1 MAKEK
6 WVVGIGEALWDLLPD
21 GAKIGGA
28 PANFAY
34 HAGQF
39 GLKALAISAL
49 GDDALGDETEKVL
62 REKLDI
68 YMERVPFPTGTVN
81 VTLDGKGVPQYEIR
95 EDVAWDNIPLTE
107 RLTDIARE
115 SVAVCFGSLAQRN
128 PVSRAAIRAFLAAMP
143 EDAMKIFDINLR
155 QHFYGREVVENSL
168 ELCNILK
175 INDEEL
181 AIVARMFEIDDLP
194 SDEQCRRIRACFDLD
209 MVILTCGTA
218 GSHVFADGVESHFPT
233 PEVAVADTVGAGD
246 AFTGAFCAAL
256 LQGMPIGR
264 AHERAVRVS
273 AYVCTQSGA
282 MPPLPP
288 ELAR

>member
-6 WVVGIGEALWDLLPD
+6 WVVGIGEALWDLLPE

-49 GDDALGDETEKVL
+49 GEDALGDETEKVL

-68 YMERVPFPTGTVN
+68 YMERVPYPTGTVN
-81 VTLDGKGVPQYEIR
+81 VTLDGKGIPQYEIR

-107 RLTDIARE
+107 RLTDIARDC
-115 SVAVCFGSLAQRN
+115 VAACFGTLAQRS

-155 QHFYGREVVENSL
+155 QHFYGKEVVEQSL
-168 ELCNILK
+168 DLCNILK

-181 AIVARMFEIDDLP
+181 EIIGRMFDIDYLP
-194 SDEQCRRIRACFDLD
+194 DEEKCRRIRSFFGLN

-218 GSHVFADGVESHFPT
+218 GSSVFADGVESVLPT

-246 AFTGAFCAAL
+246 AFTGAFCASL
-256 LQGMPIGR
+256 LQGLPIGK
-264 AHERAVRVS
+264 AHQRAVEVA

-288 ELAR
+288 ELIR

>member
-6 WVVGIGEALWDLLPD
+6 WVVGIGEALWDILPD

-49 GDDALGDETEKVL
+49 GQDELGDKTEKVL
-62 REKLDI
+62 REQLDI
-68 YMERVPFPTGTVN
+68 YMERVPFPTGTVQ
-81 VTLDGKGVPQYEIR
+81 VTLDAKGIPQYEIR
-95 EDVAWDNIPLTE
+95 EGVAWDNIPVTE
-107 RLTDIARE
+107 RLTDIARD
-115 SVAVCFGSLAQRN
+115 SVAVCFGTLAQRD

-143 EDAMKIFDINLR
+143 SDAMKIFDINLR
-155 QHFYGREVVENSL
+155 QHFYDKEVVESSL

-181 AIVARMFEIDDLP
+181 ETIGRMFDIAELP
-194 SDEQCRRIRACFDLD
+194 PEEQCRRIRAFFGLD
-209 MVILTCGTA
+209 MVILTCGTE
-218 GSHVFADGVESHFPT
+218 GSQIFADGVESSLPT

-256 LQGMPIGR
+256 LEGLPIGK
-264 AHERAVRVS
+264 AHQRAVDVA

-282 MPPLPP
+282 MPPIPP
-288 ELAR
+288 ELTR

>member
-28 PANFAY
+28 PANFAF

-194 SDEQCRRIRACFDLD
+194 PQRAVPPDPRLLRPRHGHPDLRDGRQPCLCQRR
-209 MVILTCGTA
+209 GEPSSHA
-218 GSHVFADGVESHFPT
+218 GSGGSRHRRG
-233 PEVAVADTVGAGD
+233 G
-246 AFTGAFCAAL
+246 
-256 LQGMPIGR
+256 
-264 AHERAVRVS
+264 
-273 AYVCTQSGA
+273 
-282 MPPLPP
+282 
-288 ELAR
+288 